1 MNIESLNKKYAS
13 FIATFRFNVV
23 LRIGTSKQRKLRYYK
38 ILSTDVM
45 IFFFYRIAT
54 KIFGNRKVNS
64 RWTMKDIR
72 ENYEIL
78 M

>member
-13 FIATFRFNVV
+13 FIATFHFNVV

-45 IFFFYRIAT
+45 IFFYRIV
-54 KIFGNRKVNS
+54 KIFGERKVNS
-64 RWTMKDIR
+64 RWT
-72 ENYEIL
+72 
-78 M
+78 

>member
-45 IFFFYRIAT
+45 IFFNRIAT
-54 KIFGNRKVNS
+54 KIFGDRKVNS